1 MAIQFL
7 KGTSASFNAQD
18 FTPVSDV
25 FYLLTDTNDFYL
37 GSVKLSNASD
47 LAVAVANIAAN
58 AEDIAAINAK
68 LVKLENTE
76 ETDGSIRNIIRG
88 YLDGDVA
95 TELAKKTDK
104 ELTGAN
110 GKALIFN
117 ESDGGG
123 AKFEHKDG
131 TMSFVGVNDGGENGI
146 TGQLYSVKK
155 DSETGKN
162 IGTRLNMTTEGFF
175 YTNGNNSA
183 AYTAADEIATKGDVA
198 GASGNANSKTIYLKD
213 ETAGQSEYAKV
224 YHFYQ
229 GADAVDMSKNSDIGV
244 INLAKDLVV
253 SGGKVV
259 TVASEVDS
267 DGDQAP
273 GLVDGT
279 YIKLFVQNQ
288 DEALYINVLDLV
300 NDFTVEEN
308 AQQIQLEISATREIS
323 ATIVDG
329 SVGTDSLSD
338 GAITAAKLSNSAK
351 ALFDEAGAA
360 DAVLGDPSDSAGD
373 ATVFGALAAAE
384 AAVLTWGAF

>member
-25 FYLLTDTNDFYL
+25 FYMLTDTNDFYL

-88 YLDGDVA
+88 YLDGEVA

-155 DSETGKN
+155 DAETGKN

-183 AYTAADEIATKGDVA
+183 A
-198 GASGNANSKTIYLKD
+198 
-213 ETAGQSEYAKV
+213 
-224 YHFYQ
+224 
-229 GADAVDMSKNSDIGV
+229 
-244 INLAKDLVV
+244 
-253 SGGKVV
+253 
-259 TVASEVDS
+259 
-267 DGDQAP
+267 
-273 GLVDGT
+273 
-279 YIKLFVQNQ
+279 
-288 DEALYINVLDLV
+288 
-300 NDFTVEEN
+300 
-308 AQQIQLEISATREIS
+308 
-323 ATIVDG
+323 
-329 SVGTDSLSD
+329 
-338 GAITAAKLSNSAK
+338 
-351 ALFDEAGAA
+351 
-360 DAVLGDPSDSAGD
+360 
-373 ATVFGALAAAE
+373 
-384 AAVLTWGAF
+384 